1 MNSIK
6 KNYVDLVIFFYFFVF
21 FVIGL
26 ITAKDYGIHIEEK
39 FHRSNGFYWLNYLL
53 SFLLTLLW
61 AGYFLLKNLPP
72 IIFKPSS
79 VTFALPI
86 NSSLPKSSLWYK
98 DKFSAVP
105 VQLP

>member
-53 SFLLTLLW
+53 SFTNLDQLKDVSLDKYNKIYDYTLSQVSHW
-61 AGYFLLKNLPP
+61 
-72 IIFKPSS
+72 I
-79 VTFALPI
+79 
-86 NSSLPKSSLWYK
+86 
-98 DKFSAVP
+98 
-105 VQLP
+105 